1 MGLLTTI
8 NTYTKTITN
17 NNRKKRVSYIGYTN
31 YWEYKPDAIEDT
43 EKLRKMFSKASKQ
56 IKKFVDFIT
65 TNKSE
70 IYKICG
76 GLGEGKPIFN
86 ESEVWFN
93 GDRAQNLDYETFKIH
108 WSETSNGF
116 CKTARKPY
124 DIIVCFALLTFAEI
138 FPKEAFSFSSDG
150 TMTDDEW
157 QIGCEFYETFTGKT
171 AKIPDNMM

>member
-1 MGLLTTI
+1 M
-8 NTYTKTITN
+8 
-17 NNRKKRVSYIGYTN
+17 GYTS

-43 EKLRKMFSKASKQ
+43 EKLRKMFNRASKQ
-56 IKKFVDFIT
+56 IKKFADFIT

-70 IYKICG
+70 VYKICG
-76 GLGEGKPIFN
+76 GLGKGKPIFN

-93 GDRAQNLDYETFKIH
+93 GDRSQHLDHETFKIH
-108 WSETSNGF
+108 WSENSNGF

-124 DIIVCFALLTFAEI
+124 DLLVCFALLTFAEI

-150 TMTDDEW
+150 TMADDEW
-157 QIGCEFYETFTGKT
+157 QRAVEFYEAFTGKT